1 MLLFQSE
8 GDVDRWCEEQG
19 CERGAVVPVSQ
30 LQQLAQAWY
39 GDRLDPGWRPRTREE
54 SQALLESAG
63 LNGEFWRLD

>member
-8 GDVDRWCEEQG
+8 EDVDGWCEEQG

-30 LQQLAQAWY
+30 LQQLAEAWY
-39 GDRLDPGWRPRTREE
+39 GDRLDAGWRPRTREQ

-63 LNGEFWRLD
+63 LTGEFWRLD